1 MPNTFFSPF
10 GGTANPNSGSS
21 GGIGSQTFSDL
32 GAGVSDIFAG
42 FAAQTKAQ
50 GDILE
55 GQAYGEA
62 ATLAE
67 QNAQYTKTSTAIQEA
82 QANRELLM
90 STGKTQSEV
99 AGAGFAAS
107 GSALDI
113 LRSSAAQGSLQ
124 KAVVGQQGLITEA
137 GYKEQASS
145 YNLMQQ
151 AANNAASAEKTAA
164 TGSFIAG
171 GVQALAAIATL

>member
-1 MPNTFFSPF
+1 MALGSNTF
-10 GGTANPNSGSS
+10 G
-21 GGIGSQTFSDL
+21 DL

-42 FAAQTKAQ
+42 FGDLSKAQ

-55 GQAYGEA
+55 GEAYGEA
-62 ATLAE
+62 ATLAK
-67 QNAQYTKTSTAIQEA
+67 QNAAYTATSTAIQQA
-82 QANRELLM
+82 QANRELLL
-90 STGKTQSEV
+90 SQGRTTSEV

-124 KAVVGQQGLITEA
+124 KAAISQQGLITEA

-145 YNLMQQ
+145 YQLMQQ
-151 AANNAASAEKTAA
+151 AANVAASAEKTASI
-164 TGSFIAG
+164 GSFIAG
-171 GVQALAAIATL
+171 GVDILGSFATLGSPK